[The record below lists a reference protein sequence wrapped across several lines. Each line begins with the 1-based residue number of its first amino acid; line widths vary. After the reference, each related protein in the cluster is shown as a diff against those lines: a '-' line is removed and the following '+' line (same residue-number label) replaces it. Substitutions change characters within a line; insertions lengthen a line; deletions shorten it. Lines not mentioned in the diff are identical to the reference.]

1 MGFREHL
8 QQVCLQLDGAV
19 ACALMASDG
28 IEVDTWM
35 VSDDAGVDVR
45 AILVECSGLIRN
57 AREAAAASDAGGL
70 SEFSFSTDKLTAVAR
85 PVSPEYFLVMALRPD
100 ANQGKAR
107 WLLRMA
113 APKVKAEL

>member
-8 QQVCLQLDGAV
+8 QQVCLDVEGAV
-19 ACALMASDG
+19 ACTLMANDG
-28 IEVDTWM
+28 IEVDSH
-35 VSDDAGVDVR
+35 VAAENAGVDVR
-45 AILVECSGLIRN
+45 SLLVECSALMRS
-57 AREAAAASDAGGL
+57 AKEAAETHEAGGL

-85 PVSPEYFLVMALRPD
+85 PVSPEYFLVVALRPE

-113 APKVKAEL
+113 APKVRAEL